1 MKEKKLYTIIF
12 TFVVSFV
19 FVLIL
24 SYINFLTYDKIVENQ
39 KFSKISAV
47 LNSMGIEYKDEKDA
61 LEIFNSTVKEIE
73 LGGLKFYVST
83 VNGEKVYA
91 YVFSGNG
98 LWGTIN
104 GVICVNENVDRIIGI
119 DIISHN
125 ETPGLGGRIEENWF
139 KNQFKNEKIKGEI
152 KLVNTQE
159 LGDKDK
165 DNSSVDAI
173 TGATLTSKFFIQ
185 IVNNS
190 LAEIRKALRGE

>member
-1 MKEKKLYTIIF
+1 M
-12 TFVVSFV
+12 
-19 FVLIL
+19 